1 MVFVS
6 VPFLF
11 FYLKKKLVFK
21 KKNIKKYK
29 EKAASIL
36 RKEQNSVYERVRENK
51 MLKKNENNY
60 EAQNDKIK
68 SLCVKATKS
77 SFLLHFRH

>member
-6 VPFLF
+6 VLFLF
-11 FYLKKKLVFK
+11 LFLKKISFQ

-36 RKEQNSVYERVRENK
+36 RKEHNSVYERVRENK

>member
-6 VPFLF
+6 VLFLFLF
-11 FYLKKKLVFK
+11 FKKISFQ

>member
-6 VPFLF
+6 VLFLF
-11 FYLKKKLVFK
+11 LFLKKISFQ

-60 EAQNDKIK
+60 EAQ
-68 SLCVKATKS
+68 TK
-77 SFLLHFRH
+77 

>member
-6 VPFLF
+6 VLFLF
-11 FYLKKKLVFK
+11 LFLKKISFQ